1 MLRHA
6 GPFGESN
13 TLSPVAV
20 WHQTY
25 VWGIR
30 VATRRGRMRS
40 NLRVTSLTFPM
51 AATSASLLYRLS
63 PPSGS
68 EDGKPDDLSFGRVPA
83 EGEDLPYK
91 VELWDESRQSIEQ
104 ILAVTANG
112 SIGFAAY
119 YAATRE
125 FPHRYITL
133 RHKNSIVS
141 RWNGPSH

>member
-1 MLRHA
+1 MCYPWASHSRSRPAMLRHA

-13 TLSPVAV
+13 ALSPA
-20 WHQTY
+20 Y

-68 EDGKPDDLSFGRVPA
+68 EDGKPDDLPFGRVPA

-104 ILAVTANG
+104 ILAGTAQRIIGVTAH
-112 SIGFAAY
+112 
-119 YAATRE
+119 
-125 FPHRYITL
+125 P
-133 RHKNSIVS
+133 
-141 RWNGPSH
+141 